1 MNLNEITI
9 EALELTVQYFQTH
22 YDINETNALEASEKI
37 TKYFVAN
44 AENIVRAVIEGKL
57 SAIESQKA

>member
-9 EALELTVQYFQTH
+9 EALELTVQYFQEH

-44 AENIVRAVIEGKL
+44 AEKLVRAVIEGKL